1 MITIP
6 LAAELFFNQFFQ
18 ASQDSQYL
26 LPRQCWRDYQY
37 YLSSAKRSLALQ
49 QCNQARDSRSKAT
62 NVAGPVVKYARPIK
76 LNMPNVF
83 QSTLGVL
90 QCLKN

>member
-1 MITIP
+1 M
-6 LAAELFFNQFFQ
+6 LA
-18 ASQDSQYL
+18 
-26 LPRQCWRDYQY
+26 R
-37 YLSSAKRSLALQ
+37 LSIVPVVGETESGSAQ